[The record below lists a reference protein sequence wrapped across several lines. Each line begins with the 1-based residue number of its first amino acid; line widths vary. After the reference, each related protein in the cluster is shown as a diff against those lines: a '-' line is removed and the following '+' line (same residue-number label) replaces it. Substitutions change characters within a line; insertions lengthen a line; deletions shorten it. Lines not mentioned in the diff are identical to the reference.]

1 MTRSS
6 LSRISTSRMNPART
20 SPARMSIAI
29 VAIAATAML
38 LASCEAA
45 PAPGTSSSPS
55 GYVDSVTGG
64 EGSVRVQGWASDW
77 NTLNPIKVVFMVNG
91 EWVKQVFTADTSRP
105 DLDRKYS
112 RGANFGFD
120 QTLTVPAG
128 AVTVCAVALN
138 VGRGEDTILGC
149 AAAESGRSATTVPT
163 TSSTTTT
170 TPVTTTST
178 TSTSTTSS
186 TIPRCGGILAAT
198 DVIAALC

>member
-1 MTRSS
+1 
-6 LSRISTSRMNPART
+6 
-20 SPARMSIAI
+20 MSIAI
-29 VAIAATAML
+29 VAVAATAML
-38 LASCEAA
+38 LAACEAA
-45 PAPGTSSSPS
+45 PSPGTSSSPS
-55 GYVDSVTGG
+55 GYVDSVVGG

-77 NTLNPIKVVFMVNG
+77 NTLNSIKVVFMVNG
-91 EWVKQVFTADTSRP
+91 EWVKQIFTADTSRP

-138 VGRGEDTILGC
+138 VGRGENTLLGC

-163 TSSTTTT
+163 TSSSTTTT
-170 TPVTTTST
+170 TTTST

-186 TIPRCGGILAAT
+186 TIPRCGGILAAA

>member
-1 MTRSS
+1 MTRNG
-6 LSRISTSRMNPART
+6 LSRM
-20 SPARMSIAI
+20 SPARMSIARMSI
-29 VAIAATAML
+29 AVVAIAATAML
-38 LASCEAA
+38 LASCESA

-91 EWVKQVFTADTSRP
+91 QWVKQVFTADTSRP

-112 RGANFGFD
+112 RGADFGFD
-120 QTLTVPAG
+120 ETLSVPAG

-149 AAAESGRSATTVPT
+149 LTAESGRSGTTVPT

-170 TPVTTTST
+170 TPATTTST

-186 TIPRCGGILAAT
+186 TVPRCGGVLAAT

>member
-6 LSRISTSRMNPART
+6 LSRM
-20 SPARMSIAI
+20 SPARMSIAV
-29 VAIAATAML
+29 VAIAATAVL
-38 LASCEAA
+38 LASCELA

-91 EWVKQVFTADTSRP
+91 EWVKQIFTADTSRP
-105 DLDRKYS
+105 DLERKYS

-120 QTLTVPAG
+120 ETLSVPAG

-138 VGRGEDTILGC
+138 VGRGEDAILGC
-149 AAAESGRSATTVPT
+149 STAESGRSGTTVPP
-163 TSSTTTT
+163 TSSTTT
-170 TPVTTTST
+170 TTTST

-186 TIPRCGGILAAT
+186 TVPRCGGILAAA